1 MQSAAPMLEPLSY
14 HKSFVALLKDT
25 ERTAEMTVVYGR
37 IGSQGSTVT
46 KMFDTEER
54 AKREAGNL

>member
-1 MQSAAPMLEPLSY
+1 MLEPLSY